1 MKKTLE
7 KIGNVREDAYERNM
21 RAQQL
26 RRQQTG
32 VNQEAQA
39 QAEFEEFA
47 RREAELLAENLQEE
61 DDVLDDEESK
71 EDQVPLSDETV
82 IGGEPWSVLKIKAM
96 QDDYEK

>member
-1 MKKTLE
+1 
-7 KIGNVREDAYERNM
+7 M

-32 VNQEAQA
+32 VDQEAKA
-39 QAEFEEFA
+39 YAEFEEFA

-71 EDQVPLSDETV
+71 EEPVPLSDETM
-82 IGGEPWSVLKIKAM
+82 IASEPWSVLKKKAM
-96 QDDYEK
+96 QYDFEK

>member
-1 MKKTLE
+1 
-7 KIGNVREDAYERNM
+7 M

-32 VNQEAQA
+32 VDQEAKA
-39 QAEFEEFA
+39 YAEFEEFA

-71 EDQVPLSDETV
+71 EEPVPLSDETM
-82 IGGEPWSVLKIKAM
+82 IGGEPWSVLKKKAM
-96 QDDYEK
+96 QYDFEK